1 MNKLPVYL
9 YSKLLEVILDLDQN
23 TGIHK
28 IMYQRKLKLQK
39 GFKDSVQIQFK
50 NGDQKPVSISSG
62 TYYFDIID
70 SSGRQLVLSKPLT
83 SLEVASTSTSTIV
96 NKGLALATFDPADTI
111 NLTAAS
117 YKFVV
122 KQDNPDGTYT
132 PVYSNTYYGIT
143 GEVEIAEDG
152 FPIGY
157 PIQTVELKQLESSKQ
172 YDRTVQNLGYIFTSE
187 WLRPVVRPTTS
198 ATTSSVLIT
207 LASFK
212 GTITVEGTLD
222 NNPSSAGHA
231 NTQVFTVAGTATT
244 YTTSTVSHGTIELTW
259 SGAYTAVRFKVR
271 PANDNL
277 GINYYPTGN
286 PVGTNT
292 NKFPSGFVDQIQ
304 YIS

>member
-9 YSKLLEVILDLDQN
+9 YSNILDVILDLDQN
-23 TGIHK
+23 RGIHK

-50 NGDQKPVSISSG
+50 NGDQKPVGISSS
-62 TYYFDIID
+62 TYQFDLID
-70 SSGRQLVLSKPLT
+70 SAGRQLVLSNPLI
-83 SLEVASTSTSTIV
+83 SLEVVSTSTSTIV
-96 NKGLALATFDPADTI
+96 NKGLALATFEPADTI
-111 NLTAAS
+111 NLTAGS
-117 YKFVV
+117 YKFIV
-122 KQDNPDGTYT
+122 KKSNDDGTYT
-132 PVYSNTYYGIT
+132 PAYSDTYYGIT
-143 GEVEIAEDG
+143 GEVEIVEDG
-152 FPIGY
+152 FPLGY
-157 PIQTVELKQLESSKQ
+157 PIQTVGLKQLESSKQ
-172 YDRTVQNLGYIFTSE
+172 YDRSIQTMGYTFTSE
-187 WLRPVVRPTTS
+187 WLRPTVRTVTG
-198 ATTSSVLIT
+198 ATTSTALIT

-244 YTTSTVSHGTIELTW
+244 YTTSTVSHGIIELAW

-271 PANDNL
+271 PTPDPM
-277 GINYYPTGN
+277 GVNYYPTGN
-286 PVGTNT
+286 PVGSQT